1 MKKLILLLLIPLISF
16 SQIIVDKKL
25 GEIDIRNIND
35 KYITVELD
43 QIIPASHLLFTSEYK
58 KVVIIIG
65 RKKKWNVY
73 DNGVLISLSDK
84 TDVLNFFSKYGY
96 QLATSDTESTPV
108 NYENDLLKELKLIFK
123 T

>member
-1 MKKLILLLLIPLISF
+1 MRLLFILLFVPFMSF

-58 KVVIIIG
+58 KVVIRIG

-108 NYENDLLKELKLIFK
+108 NYAL
-123 T
+123 